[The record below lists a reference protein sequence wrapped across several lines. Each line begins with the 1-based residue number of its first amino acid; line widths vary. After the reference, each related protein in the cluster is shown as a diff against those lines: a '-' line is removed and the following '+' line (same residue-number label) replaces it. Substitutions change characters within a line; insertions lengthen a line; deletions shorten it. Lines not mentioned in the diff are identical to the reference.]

1 MNHYD
6 FTDYFSN
13 NPLLQSLLAYTRSD
27 AYPFHMPGHKRNTAY
42 SGIQFPNPYSI
53 DITEIS
59 GFDNLHHADGILKDS
74 MDHAAALYGADKS
87 YYLVNGST
95 CGILSAISA
104 CVSPGGKILIS
115 RNCHKSVYHGI
126 FLNELYAE
134 YIYPQVVL
142 SLGIQGGILPED
154 VEKQLELH
162 TDIQAVL
169 LVSPTYDG
177 IVSDIGKISE
187 IVHRHGRV
195 LIVDEAHGAH
205 FPFGN
210 HEEFPVSALD
220 KGADIVIQS
229 LHKTLPCLTQT
240 AIIHVK
246 QGYLTKEQEERLE
259 FFLSVYQSSSP
270 SYVLMAG
277 IEAGLAFMEKE
288 GRKALSRL
296 YGWLEDFRVR
306 GRELK
311 KIYLPGKELE
321 RSNGIYAVDSSKI
334 IMVLADEGVSGVWLD
349 DYLRR
354 EYSLEME
361 MCAPRYVLAL
371 CSVMDKQEGLE
382 RLLSALYSADAIL
395 LKRIEN
401 PLLKNI
407 KKSRYINKRKNYPKT
422 VYSIAETAKRK
433 KENHYL
439 RECKGEVTAEYI
451 YLYPPGIPLLVP
463 GERITEEIIQEI
475 ENYLYMGL
483 SVQGLADTQGKRI
496 NIVR

>member
-1 MNHYD
+1 MNHYNFPTYD
-6 FTDYFSN
+6 KRN
-13 NPLLQSLLAYTRSD
+13 SLLRSLLTYTRSD
-27 AYPFHMPGHKRNTAY
+27 AYPFHMPGHKRNTIY
-42 SGIQFPNPYSI
+42 PEIQFPNPYSI

-59 GFDNLHHADGILKDS
+59 GFDNLHHADGMLRDS
-74 MDHAAALYGADKS
+74 MDRAAALYGADKS

-104 CVSPGGKILIS
+104 CVSPRGKILIS

-126 FLNELYAE
+126 FLRDLCAE
-134 YIYPQVVL
+134 YIYPQIVP

-154 VEKQLELH
+154 VEKQLTLH

-187 IVHRHGRV
+187 IVHRHGRI

-240 AIIHVK
+240 AILHLK

-259 FFLSVYQSSSP
+259 FYLSVYQSSSP

-277 IEAGLAFMEKE
+277 IEAGLAYMEKE
-288 GRKALSRL
+288 GKEALSRL
-296 YGWLEDFRVR
+296 YGWLEHFQVR
-306 GRELK
+306 GRGLK

-321 RSNGIYAVDSSKI
+321 GSNGIYAVDSSKI
-334 IMVLADEGVSGVWLD
+334 MMVLADEEVSGVWLN
-349 DYLRR
+349 DYLRS
-354 EYSLEME
+354 EFSLEME
-361 MCAPRYVLAL
+361 LCAPRYVLAL
-371 CSVMDKQEGLE
+371 CSVMDKPEGLE
-382 RLLSALYSADAIL
+382 RLLSALFSADAIL

-401 PLLKNI
+401 LSLKNG
-407 KKSRYINKRKNYPKT
+407 KKSRYIYERKNYPET
-422 VYSIAETAKRK
+422 VYSIAEAAKRK
-433 KENHYL
+433 KENHCL

-463 GERITEEIIQEI
+463 GERITEEVIQEI
-475 ENYLYMGL
+475 ENYLHMGL
-483 SVQGLADTQGKRI
+483 SVQGLADMQGKRI